1 MQVADYIGYNNK
13 IGDIFS
19 SGVATATTGAKV
31 FASGGTNIADDIAL
45 LAASASFA
53 SSLWEQWTSHP
64 AADARDFISKLKPQ
78 LVNVDPH
85 TRLTYIM
92 VGDNKINHR
101 AKDVSASE
109 LVKWYRLAYLD
120 DYKSLSPEDK
130 TYFNNYL
137 INAANAATDV
147 NQASRDYT
155 SAMFTQT
162 ELNYNA
168 SPVQTVSNLFTSS
181 TTGTTNW
188 VLYGAIAIGAI
199 LIIKNISK

>member
-1 MQVADYIGYNNK
+1 MQVSDYIGYNK
-13 IGDIFS
+13 SIGDLTS
-19 SGVATATTGAKV
+19 SGIATASSGARVLATG
-31 FASGGTNIADDIAL
+31 GADISADIAL
-45 LAASASFA
+45 IASSVSFA

-78 LVNVDPH
+78 IINLDPY

-92 VGDNKINHR
+92 AGDTKINHR

-109 LVKWYRLAYLD
+109 LVLWYRNAYPE
-120 DYKSLSPEDK
+120 DYKSLTPDAK

-137 INAANAATDV
+137 LTAAQNAQDV
-147 NQASRDYT
+147 NQASRDYKA
-155 SAMFTQT
+155 AMFTQT
-162 ELNYNA
+162 QVNYNA
-168 SPVQTVSNLFTSS
+168 TPIQTVSNLFTSA

-188 VLYGAIAIGAI
+188 VLYGAIGLGII